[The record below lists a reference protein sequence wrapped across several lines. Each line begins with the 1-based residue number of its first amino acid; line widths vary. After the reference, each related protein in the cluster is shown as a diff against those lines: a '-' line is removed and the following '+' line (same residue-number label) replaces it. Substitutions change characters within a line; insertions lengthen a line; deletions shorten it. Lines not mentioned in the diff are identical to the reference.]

1 MKHNYFQPLLLNIL
15 TLITPIIL
23 VLGAVLI
30 MLTPLFI
37 RTEYKLPNFPADK
50 YGFSID
56 ERLYWAEISRSYLVR
71 DLPDDYLSEF
81 QLEDGRPLYNEREL
95 RHMLDV
101 KSVISVTQQVFYL
114 ALGVFSL
121 ITVWAFRCDI
131 GDGFRAALSRGGWL
145 TVGLLMA
152 MIAAV
157 LLNFDAFFVAF
168 HRVFFEGETWLF
180 SYSDTLIRL
189 FPIRFWQDAFILVGG
204 LTLGV
209 GAVLG
214 YFLGRRA

>member
-50 YGFSID
+50 YGFSVD

-81 QLEDGRPLYNEREL
+81 QLEDGTPLYNEREL

-114 ALGVFSL
+114 ALGVFAL
-121 ITVWAFRCDI
+121 IAVWAFRCDI

>member
-1 MKHNYFQPLLLNIL
+1 MKQNYFRPLLLNIL
-15 TLITPIIL
+15 TLIIPVLL

-37 RTEYKLPNFPADK
+37 QTEYKLPNFPADK
-50 YGFSID
+50 YGFTLD

-81 QLEDGRPLYNEREL
+81 QLEDGTPLYNEREL
-95 RHMLDV
+95 RHMIDV
-101 KSVISVTQQVFYL
+101 KSVISVAQRVFYL
-114 ALGVFSL
+114 ALGVFVL
-121 ITVWAFRCDI
+121 IAVWAFRYDI
-131 GDGFRAALSRGGWL
+131 RDDFLKALSRGGWL

-152 MIAAV
+152 MIIAV

-180 SYSDTLIRL
+180 KYSDTLIRL
-189 FPIRFWQDAFILVGG
+189 FPIRFWQDAFILVGS